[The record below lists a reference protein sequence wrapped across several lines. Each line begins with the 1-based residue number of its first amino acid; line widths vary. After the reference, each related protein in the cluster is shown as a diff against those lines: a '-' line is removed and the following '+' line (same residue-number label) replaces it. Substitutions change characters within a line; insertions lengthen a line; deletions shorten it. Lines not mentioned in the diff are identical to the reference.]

1 MNNTATISPT
11 EVEFYANHTDDS
23 LRTIKAK
30 YTADS
35 AYIAQFSG
43 ADHPLSVE
51 AMRIA
56 NAAWAALVI
65 RNAKAMRDSIAA
77 EAELESRVS

>member
-1 MNNTATISPT
+1 MTNTATISPT
-11 EVEFYANHTDDS
+11 EVEFYANHTDES

-56 NAAWAALVI
+56 NAAWAALTI
-65 RNAKAMRDSIAA
+65 RNNQAMRASMAA
-77 EAELESRVS
+77 DAELESRVS